1 MKVNDEV
8 KQLVIRSRKKGR
20 QPSMFNPDYYVND
33 LEFKFERWLYSQG
46 YRPGDEHMLG
56 RTVKVPSLSPQ
67 LVNQYVSHVS
77 NEDWPQICVFASR
90 LVNLQKLEQN

>member
-1 MKVNDEV
+1 MRVNDEV
-8 KQLVIRSRKKGR
+8 KQMVIQSRKKGHL
-20 QPSMFNPDYYVND
+20 PSMFRPDYYVND

-46 YRPGDEHMLG
+46 FRPGDEHMLG
-56 RTVKVPSLSPQ
+56 RTVKVPLLSPQ

-90 LVNLQKLEQN
+90 LVNLQRLEQN

>member
-1 MKVNDEV
+1 M
-8 KQLVIRSRKKGR
+8 VIRARRKGR
-20 QPSMFNPDYYVND
+20 QPSMFRQDYYVND

-56 RTVKVPSLSPQ
+56 RTVKVPAISPQ
-67 LVNQYVSHVS
+67 LVNQYVVHV
-77 NEDWPQICVFASR
+77 NNAEWPPEWPQICVFASL